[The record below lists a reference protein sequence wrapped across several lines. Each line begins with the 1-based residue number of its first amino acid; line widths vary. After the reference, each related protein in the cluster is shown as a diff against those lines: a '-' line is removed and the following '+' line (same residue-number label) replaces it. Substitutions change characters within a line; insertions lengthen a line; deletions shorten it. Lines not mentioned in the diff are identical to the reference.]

1 MKNKTV
7 EKGLEMLPGKSR
19 RDINKYLDEF
29 EVFLEEGN
37 KRGYIEDKILK
48 LWDTYCA
55 LK

>member
-37 KRGYIEDKILK
+37 KRGYTEDKTCE
-48 LWDTYCA
+48 LWDIYCSS
-55 LK
+55 K